1 MERMK
6 SPGSG
11 RSRKKN
17 VNLPVFFCI
26 RSMFT
31 ITFVETET
39 LALESTGFSHPLQK
53 DEVLLARFVN
63 WTGAEGLY
71 VGREWDE

>member
-1 MERMK
+1 
-6 SPGSG
+6 
-11 RSRKKN
+11 
-17 VNLPVFFCI
+17 VFFYI

-31 ITFVETET
+31 ITFVETDT
-39 LALESTGFSHPLQK
+39 LALERAGLSHPLQK

>member
-1 MERMK
+1 M
-6 SPGSG
+6 
-11 RSRKKN
+11 
-17 VNLPVFFCI
+17 FFCI

-39 LALESTGFSHPLQK
+39 LTLESAGLSHHLQK
-53 DEVLLARFVN
+53 HEVLLARFVN

>member
-1 MERMK
+1 
-6 SPGSG
+6 
-11 RSRKKN
+11 
-17 VNLPVFFCI
+17 
-26 RSMFT
+26 MFT

-39 LALESTGFSHPLQK
+39 MALESTDLSHPLQK